1 MKGSTRKTPLH
12 EVHQSYG
19 ARMVE
24 FAGWEMPVQ
33 YQGALPEHQAVRTAV
48 GVFDVSHM
56 GEIEVE
62 GPDAKTFLQKLTCN
76 DVEKLSI
83 GQAQYSALLYPTGA
97 FVDDIILY
105 RFSATHYMLCVNAA
119 NRQKDLDWILRHLE
133 GNATVSDQSDDYVQL
148 SVQGPDSLQLLAEL
162 AGQDLSGL
170 RYYWFLRGTISGHQA
185 IISRTGYTGETG
197 YELYIS
203 PRAAV
208 AVWESIFEAGGRYGL
223 QPAGL
228 AARNTLR
235 LEMAYALYGND
246 ISDRTTPLEAGL
258 AWIVKLDKGD
268 FIGREALLSQQ
279 QTGVSRE
286 LVGFEMTG
294 RGLPRDHYPV
304 FVSGRQTG
312 EVTSGS
318 YSPTLQRGI
327 GLTYLPSDKES
338 AGRDLEIEIRGRK
351 VQAEGVETPFYKK
364 FRKDG

>member
-1 MKGSTRKTPLH
+1 
-12 EVHQSYG
+12 
-19 ARMVE
+19 MVE

-33 YQGALPEHQAVRTAV
+33 YQGALPEHQAVRTAA

-62 GPDAKTFLQKLTCN
+62 GPDAGAFLQKLICN
-76 DVEKLSI
+76 DGNLSI
-83 GQAQYSALLYPTGA
+83 GQAQYSALLYPAGG

-105 RFSATHYMLCVNAA
+105 RFSESHYMLCVNAA
-119 NRQKDLDWILRHLE
+119 NRQKDLDWILGHLQ
-133 GNATVSDQSDDYVQL
+133 GDTTVSDQSDDYVQL
-148 SVQGPDSLQLLAEL
+148 AVQGPNSLQLVAEL

-170 RYYWFLRGTISGHQA
+170 PYYWFLRGTVSGHDA
-185 IISRTGYTGETG
+185 IISRTGYTGEAG

-203 PRAAV
+203 PRSAV
-208 AVWESIFEAGGRYGL
+208 AVWESLFKAGRRYGL

-228 AARNTLR
+228 AATNTLR
-235 LEMAYALYGND
+235 LEMTYALYGND
-246 ISDRTTPLEAGL
+246 ISEQTTPLEAGL

-268 FIGREALLSQQ
+268 FIGREALLSQHR
-279 QTGVSRE
+279 TGVSRK

-294 RGLPRDHYPV
+294 RGVPRDRYPV

-327 GLTYLPSDKES
+327 GLTYLPSDHGS
-338 AGRDLEIEIRGRK
+338 ADRDLEIEIRGRK
-351 VQAEGVETPFYKK
+351 VQAEVVETPFYKRS
-364 FRKDG
+364 RKDG

>member
-1 MKGSTRKTPLH
+1 VSTRKTPLH
-12 EVHQSYG
+12 EVHKSHG

-24 FAGWEMPVQ
+24 FAGWEMPLQ
-33 YQGALPEHQAVRTAV
+33 YQGALPEHQAVRTAA

-62 GPDAKTFLQKLTCN
+62 GPGAEAFLQKLTCN
-76 DVEKLSI
+76 DVGSLSI
-83 GQAQYSALLYPTGA
+83 GQAQYSALLYPTGT
-97 FVDDIILY
+97 FVDDIVLY
-105 RFSATHYMLCVNAA
+105 RFSETHYMLCVNAA
-119 NRQKDLDWILRHLE
+119 NRQKDLDWILGHLE
-133 GNATVSDQSDDYVQL
+133 GDTTVSDRSDAYVQL
-148 SVQGPDSLQLLAEL
+148 AVQGHNSPQLLAEL

-170 RYYWFLRGTISGHQA
+170 RYYWFLRGTVGGHEA
-185 IISRTGYTGETG
+185 IISRTGYTGEPG

-208 AVWESIFEAGGRYGL
+208 AVWESLFETGGRHGL

-235 LEMAYALYGND
+235 LEMTYALYGND
-246 ISDRTTPLEAGL
+246 ISDRTTPLEASL

-268 FIGREALLSQQ
+268 FIGREALLSQR
-279 QTGVSRE
+279 QTEVSRK

-294 RGLPRDHYPV
+294 RGVPRDHYPV

-327 GLTYLPSDKES
+327 GLTYLPSDKG
-338 AGRDLEIEIRGRK
+338 APGQDLEIEIRGRK
-351 VQAEGVETPFYKK
+351 VQAEIVETPFYQKI
-364 FRKDG
+364 RKDR

>member
-1 MKGSTRKTPLH
+1 MSARKTPLH
-12 EVHQSYG
+12 ELHKSYG

-33 YQGALPEHQAVRTAV
+33 YHGALPEHQAVRTAA

-62 GPDAKTFLQKLTCN
+62 GPDAEALLQKLTCN
-76 DVEKLSI
+76 DVGNLSV
-83 GQAQYSALLYPTGA
+83 GQAQYSALLYPTGE
-97 FVDDIILY
+97 FLDDIVLY
-105 RFSATHYMLCVNAA
+105 RFSETHFMLCVNAA
-119 NRQKDLDWILRHLE
+119 NRQKDLDWILGHLE
-133 GNATVSDQSDDYVQL
+133 GDTRVSDESDGYVQL
-148 SVQGPDSLQLLAEL
+148 AVQGPNSPQLLADL

-170 RYYWFLRGTISGHQA
+170 RYYWFLRGTVSGHEA
-185 IISRTGYTGETG
+185 IISRTGYTGEAG

-203 PRAAV
+203 RRSGI
-208 AVWESIFEAGGRYGL
+208 AVWEALFEAGGRYGL

-235 LEMAYALYGND
+235 LEMRYALYGND
-246 ISDRTTPLEAGL
+246 ISDQTTPLEAGL

-268 FIGREALLSQQ
+268 FIGREALLSQH
-279 QTGVSRE
+279 QTGVSRK

-294 RGLPRDHYPV
+294 RGVARDHYPV

-327 GLTYLPSDKES
+327 GLTYLPSDNWS
-338 AGRDLEIEIRGRK
+338 VGRDLEIEIRGRK
-351 VQAEGVETPFYKK
+351 VQARVAETPFYKK
-364 FRKDG
+364 SRKDG